1 MQGIRR
7 SFHYIL
13 LFLDIIILVFSFSIA
28 DLVSRN
34 RLPDVFQEKLDVIS
48 LPEIFTILI
57 FFLIWFFSSK
67 VSSLYD
73 ELKSY
78 NFLSEAF
85 TLLKNISIQLIT
97 GVIIL
102 FSLKNVLLSR
112 FFLLLYLS
120 LLLSGTLILRGVFRL
135 VRKILVNKVG
145 IKKKVLMIGSSNI
158 GREIFGTPDNSLIMG
173 HDLVGFVAEAP
184 AGSDLNYLGGFQDLG
199 KVIDE
204 YEIDEVLIA
213 LNGEEAEK
221 LDSIMKVLTGFP
233 VRARIVPEYF
243 KFVSNKYQISFF
255 NNIPVIDVRNDPLD
269 ELHWRLIKRGFDFIF
284 SSLFLLLIF
293 SWLGFLI
300 AVVIKVS
307 SRGPVF
313 FKQERWGR
321 KNRKFTLYKFRS
333 MVKESRDLNSEGRF
347 VQATKDDSRVTQFGK
362 FLRKTSLDELPQ
374 FFNVF
379 KGNMS
384 VIGPRP
390 HAVPM
395 NIESKDKIENYMLRH
410 LVKPGITGWAQVNG
424 LRGATDDKKLL
435 EKRIEYDMFY
445 IENWSF
451 WFDLRIIFLTI
462 WIGVRGDP
470 NAY

>member
-1 MQGIRR
+1 MKGIRS

-13 LFLDIIILVFSFSIA
+13 LFLDIVILIFSFLMA
-28 DLVSRN
+28 DIVSRN
-34 RLPDVFQEKLDVIS
+34 RLPEIIDEGLGFVS
-48 LPEIFTILI
+48 LQEIFTILI
-57 FFLIWFFSSK
+57 FFIIWFFSSK

-73 ELKSY
+73 EAKSY
-78 NFLSEAF
+78 NLLSEAF
-85 TLLKNISIQLIT
+85 CLFKNISIQFIT

-102 FSLKNVLLSR
+102 FLLKSILLSR
-112 FFLLLYLS
+112 FFLLLYL
-120 LLLSGTLILRGVFRL
+120 LLLMSGTLILRGVFRIT
-135 VRKILVNKVG
+135 RRILMDKAGLKRN
-145 IKKKVLMIGSSNI
+145 ILMIGSSDI
-158 GREIFGTPDNSLIMG
+158 GRKMFGTIGNAMINEYVLI
-173 HDLVGFVAEAP
+173 GFVADAP
-184 AGSDLNYLGGFQDLG
+184 TESDMNYLGGFASLE

-204 YEIDEVLIA
+204 YDIDEVLIT
-213 LNGEEAEK
+213 LNREESGR
-221 LDSIMKVLTGFP
+221 LDNILKVLTRFP
-233 VRARIVPEYF
+233 VRARIIPEYF

-269 ELHWRLIKRGFDFIF
+269 EVHWRLIKRGFDVLF
-284 SSLFLLLIF
+284 SSLFLLLVF

-300 AVVIKVS
+300 AIIIKVS

-333 MVKESRDLNSEGRF
+333 MVKESRDLDNEGRF
-347 VQATKDDSRVTQFGK
+347 VQATKDDSRITPFGK

-374 FFNVF
+374 FLNVL
-379 KGNMS
+379 KSDMS

-395 NIESKDKIENYMLRH
+395 NIESKDNIENYMLRH
-410 LVKPGITGWAQVNG
+410 LVKPGITGWAQVSG
-424 LRGATDDKKLL
+424 LRGATDDIKLL
-435 EKRIEYDMFY
+435 ERRIEYDMFY

-451 WFDLRIIFLTI
+451 WFDLRIILLTI
-462 WIGVRGDP
+462 WRGIRGDP

>member
-1 MQGIRR
+1 
-7 SFHYIL
+7 
-13 LFLDIIILVFSFSIA
+13 
-28 DLVSRN
+28 
-34 RLPDVFQEKLDVIS
+34 
-48 LPEIFTILI
+48 
-57 FFLIWFFSSK
+57 
-67 VSSLYD
+67 
-73 ELKSY
+73 
-78 NFLSEAF
+78 
-85 TLLKNISIQLIT
+85 
-97 GVIIL
+97 
-102 FSLKNVLLSR
+102 SR
-112 FFLLLYLS
+112 FFLLLYL
-120 LLLSGTLILRGVFRL
+120 LLLMSGTLILRGVFRIT
-135 VRKILVNKVG
+135 RRILMDKAGMKRN
-145 IKKKVLMIGSSNI
+145 ILMIGSSDI
-158 GREIFGTPDNSLIMG
+158 GREMFGTLGNAMINEYDLI
-173 HDLVGFVAEAP
+173 GFVADAP
-184 AGSDLNYLGGFQDLG
+184 TESDMNYLGEFASLE

-204 YEIDEVLIA
+204 YDIDEVLIT
-213 LNGEEAEK
+213 LNREESGR
-221 LDSIMKVLTGFP
+221 LDNIMKVLTRFP
-233 VRARIVPEYF
+233 VRARIIPEYF

-269 ELHWRLIKRGFDFIF
+269 EVHLRLIKRGFDVLF
-284 SSLFLLLIF
+284 SSLFLLLVF

-300 AVVIKVS
+300 AIIIKVS

-333 MVKESRDLNSEGRF
+333 MVKESRDLDNEGRF
-347 VQATKDDSRVTQFGK
+347 IQATKDDSRITPFGK

-435 EKRIEYDMFY
+435 EKRIEYDMF
-445 IENWSF
+445 
-451 WFDLRIIFLTI
+451 
-462 WIGVRGDP
+462 
-470 NAY
+470 

>member
-7 SFHYIL
+7 SFHLIL
-13 LFLDIIILVFSFSIA
+13 LFMDLVILLFSFSIA

-34 RLPDVFQEKLDVIS
+34 RLPDSFPEKFDAIS
-48 LPEIFTILI
+48 LPEIFTILV

-120 LLLSGTLILRGVFRL
+120 LLLFGTLILRGVFRL
-135 VRKILVNKVG
+135 VRRILINKAG

-158 GREIFGTPDNSLIMG
+158 GKEIFGTPDNALILG
-173 HDLVGFVAEAP
+173 HDLIGFIADAP
-184 AGSDLNYLGGFQDLG
+184 AESDLDYLGGFSVIG
-199 KVIDE
+199 EVIDE

-213 LNGEEAEK
+213 LKEEEAGN
-221 LDSIMKVLTGFP
+221 LDNIMKILTGFP
-233 VRARIVPEYF
+233 VRVRIIPEYF
-243 KFVSNKYQISFF
+243 KFVSSKYQISFF
-255 NNIPVIDVRNDPLD
+255 NNVPVIDVRNDPLD
-269 ELHWRLIKRGFDFIF
+269 ELHWRLIKRGFDVFFSILFI
-284 SSLFLLLIF
+284 LLIY
-293 SWLGFLI
+293 SWLGLLI
-300 AVVIKVS
+300 SIGVKIS
-307 SRGPVF
+307 SRGPVY

-321 KNRKFTLYKFRS
+321 KNKRFTLFKFRS
-333 MVKESRDLNSEGRF
+333 MVKDSSDLDGEGKF
-347 VQATKDDSRVTQFGK
+347 VQATKEDTRITSFGK

-374 FFNVF
+374 FFNVLF
-379 KGNMS
+379 GDMS

-390 HAVPM
+390 HAIPM

-424 LRGATDDKKLL
+424 YRGPTLNKKRL
-435 EKRIEYDMFY
+435 ERRVEFDMFY

-462 WIGVRGDP
+462 WRGVRGDP